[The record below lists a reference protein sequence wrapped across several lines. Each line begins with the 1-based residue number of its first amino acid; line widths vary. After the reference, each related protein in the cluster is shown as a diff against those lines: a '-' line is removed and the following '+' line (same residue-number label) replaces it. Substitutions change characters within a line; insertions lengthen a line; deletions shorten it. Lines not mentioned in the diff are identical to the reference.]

1 MINGASNTP
10 AAAASPEL
18 IAHTSENVWLT
29 LIPTRSAA
37 SRFSEV
43 ASIPF
48 PSLVLRKNSMNA
60 QTSRTAMV
68 MMLKLKGVIATP
80 AMRNGSADK
89 MDGKRL
95 TSEPRRIRTPARI
108 ICPTATV
115 ARISVT
121 TGAFNNGR

>member
-1 MINGASNTP
+1 MPLPI
-10 AAAASPEL
+10 
-18 IAHTSENVWLT
+18 
-29 LIPTRSAA
+29 
-37 SRFSEV
+37 
-43 ASIPF
+43 
-48 PSLVLRKNSMNA
+48 LVLRKNSMNA
-60 QTSRTAMV
+60 QTSRMAIA
-68 MMLKLKGVIATP
+68 MMLKLKGVTATP

-115 ARISVT
+115 ARISVS